1 MFEMLINPRK
11 AERHPWELFFVGLF
25 YAALSILFVE
35 GVFARDPIL
44 SKYSGVLLVTFTVMF
59 SMPFVYYTIK
69 LEEGK
74 ITPRRGTFALLSEHK
89 KAIIVFLWLFLG
101 FVVAYAIGYMV
112 FSSEHSFRAQVETY
126 CVINRPTSVD
136 ACVAQYGFQGTS
148 GVTCAATSTERLY
161 LIFTNNVYVLIFTLI
176 FSLVFGAG
184 VIFILAWN
192 ASVIAAAIGIFTKS
206 ATSCLHAGL
215 IRYLV
220 HGIPEIGSYFIV
232 ALAGGM
238 VSVAVIKHE
247 AGTAKFWDVLQD
259 SLNLIILA
267 IVVLFVAALMEVY
280 LTPVFIDF
288 FKTVN
293 PTCF

>member
-1 MFEMLINPRK
+1 
-11 AERHPWELFFVGLF
+11 
-25 YAALSILFVE
+25 
-35 GVFARDPIL
+35 
-44 SKYSGVLLVTFTVMF
+44 
-59 SMPFVYYTIK
+59 
-69 LEEGK
+69 
-74 ITPRRGTFALLSEHK
+74 
-89 KAIIVFLWLFLG
+89 
-101 FVVAYAIGYMV
+101 
-112 FSSEHSFRAQVETY
+112 
-126 CVINRPTSVD
+126 
-136 ACVAQYGFQGTS
+136 
-148 GVTCAATSTERLY
+148 
-161 LIFTNNVYVLIFTLI
+161 
-176 FSLVFGAG
+176 
-184 VIFILAWN
+184 
-192 ASVIAAAIGIFTKS
+192 
-206 ATSCLHAGL
+206 LHAGL